1 MGEVMAEPKQR
12 MTPEELTKILID
24 TIQMPKPESE
34 KKLANFERERLRHL
48 GRGQKEEPEG

>member
-1 MGEVMAEPKQR
+1 MGEAMTKPKQR

-24 TIQMPKPESE
+24 TMQMPKPEFE

-48 GRGQKEEPEG
+48 GRGQREEPEG

>member
-1 MGEVMAEPKQR
+1 MAEPKQR

>member
-1 MGEVMAEPKQR
+1 MTEPKQR

-24 TIQMPKPESE
+24 TMQMPKPEFE